1 MEVMADIRSFST
13 LGGQFPNV
21 VVTAIEMTTSIGT
34 DTESTWAGLLAGKS
48 GIRELKGDF
57 IGVDIADLPVRFG
70 GQLLEDPTSEVPER
84 PDRKYAGDIS
94 KQHVSKRRM
103 SYVEQA
109 AHVITKRLWDNAGRP
124 DVDHNRLAAVVGT
137 GLGGGE
143 SMVEAVDAL
152 RDHGVR
158 KVSPFTVQ
166 MAMPNGACAVSALE
180 IGARA
185 GAIAPVSACST
196 GNEAIAHAWR
206 QIVMGDA
213 DIAVCGG
220 IEGKID
226 SPVIAP
232 FAMMRALSTR
242 NDDPLH
248 ASRPFDRDRDGF
260 VFGEAQTLMI
270 IETEE
275 HALARGAK
283 PIARLL
289 GAGIT
294 SDGYHM
300 VSPDVEGGGAARAMK
315 RAMETAG
322 LKREDIDYINAHAT
336 ATPIGDTAEA
346 KAINAV
352 VGTDAAIYAP
362 KGALG
367 HSIGAVGALEA
378 ALTVLSL
385 RDGIIP
391 PTLNLDNQD
400 PEIEL
405 DVVHGEAR
413 KGDYKYALNNSFGFG
428 GHDVALAF
436 GKY

>member
-1 MEVMADIRSFST
+1 MPSLRNFST
-13 LGGQFPNV
+13 RGGDFPSV
-21 VVTAIEMTTSIGT
+21 VVTAIELTTSIGVDT
-34 DTESTWAGLLAGKS
+34 DSTWAGLLDGKS
-48 GIRELKGDF
+48 GIRPLEGEF
-57 IGVDIADLPVRFG
+57 IGVQIPDLPVRIG

-84 PDRKYAGDIS
+84 PDRQFAGNLA
-94 KQHVSKRRM
+94 KQHVTKRRM
-103 SYVEQA
+103 SYVEQSSY
-109 AHVITKRLWDNAGRP
+109 VMTKRLWDKAGRP
-124 DVDHNRLAAVVGT
+124 DVDPFRLAAVVGT

-158 KVSPFTVQ
+158 KVSPFAVQ
-166 MAMPNGACAVSALE
+166 MSMPNGPAAVAALE

-206 QIVMGDA
+206 QIILGDA

-220 IEGKID
+220 IEGRID

-232 FAMMRALSTR
+232 FSMMRALSTR
-242 NDDPLH
+242 NDDPQS
-248 ASRPFDRDRDGF
+248 ASRPFDKDRDGF
-260 VFGEAQTLMI
+260 VFGEAQALMI

-283 PIARLL
+283 PLARLM

-294 SDGYHM
+294 SDSFHM
-300 VSPDVEGGGAARAMK
+300 VQTDVEGRGAARAMK
-315 RAMETAG
+315 RAIEVAG
-322 LKREDIDYINAHAT
+322 LTPADIDLINAHAT
-336 ATPIGDTAEA
+336 ATPIGDIAEA
-346 KAINAV
+346 KAITA
-352 VGTDAAIYAP
+352 VGTDAAVYAP

-378 ALTVLSL
+378 ALTVLAI
-385 RDGIIP
+385 RDGVIP

-400 PEIEL
+400 PDIDL
-405 DVVHGEAR
+405 DVVHGRAR
-413 KGDYKYALNNSFGFG
+413 TTDIQYALNNSFGFG

>member
-1 MEVMADIRSFST
+1 MPSLRNFST
-13 LGGQFPNV
+13 LGGEFPSV
-21 VVTAIEMTTSIGT
+21 VVTAIELTTSIGVDT
-34 DTESTWAGLLAGKS
+34 DSTWQGLLAGKS
-48 GIRELKGDF
+48 GIRPLEGDF
-57 IGVDIADLPVRFG
+57 IGVQIPDLPVRFG
-70 GQLLEDPTSEVPER
+70 GQLLSDPSDDVPER
-84 PDRKYAGDIS
+84 PDRQYAGDIS

-103 SYVEQA
+103 SYVEQVS
-109 AHVITKRLWDNAGRP
+109 HVMTKRLWDGAGRP
-124 DVDHNRLAAVVGT
+124 DVDPARLAAVVGT

-143 SMVEAVDAL
+143 TMVEAVDAL

-158 KVSPFTVQ
+158 KVSPFAVQ
-166 MAMPNGACAVSALE
+166 MSMPNGACAVSALE

-206 QIVMGDA
+206 QIVLGDA

-220 IEGKID
+220 VEGRID
-226 SPVIAP
+226 SPPIAS

-242 NDDPLH
+242 NDDPQA
-248 ASRPFDRDRDGF
+248 ASRPFDKDRDGF
-260 VFGEAQTLMI
+260 VFGEAQALMI

-300 VSPDVEGGGAARAMK
+300 VSPDVEGGGAARAMN
-315 RAMETAG
+315 RAMQTAG
-322 LKREDIDYINAHAT
+322 LTRADIDFINAHAT
-336 ATPIGDTAEA
+336 ATPIGDLAEA

-378 ALTVLSL
+378 ALTVLSI

-391 PTLNLDNQD
+391 PTLNLENQD

-413 KGDYKYALNNSFGFG
+413 KGEIEYALNNSFGFG
-428 GHDVALAF
+428 GHNVALAF

>member
-1 MEVMADIRSFST
+1 MPSLRNFST
-13 LGGQFPNV
+13 RGGDFPSV
-21 VVTAIEMTTSIGT
+21 VVTAIELTTSIGVDT
-34 DTESTWAGLLAGKS
+34 DSTWAGLLDGRS
-48 GIRELKGDF
+48 GIRPLEGDF
-57 IGVDIADLPVRFG
+57 IGVQIPDLPVRFG

-84 PDRKYAGDIS
+84 PDRQFAGNLA
-94 KQHVSKRRM
+94 KQHVTKRRM
-103 SYVEQA
+103 SYVEQSSY
-109 AHVITKRLWDNAGRP
+109 VMTKRLWDKAGRP
-124 DVDHNRLAAVVGT
+124 DVDPFRLAAVVGT

-158 KVSPFTVQ
+158 KVSPFAVQ
-166 MAMPNGACAVSALE
+166 MSMPNGPAAVAALE

-206 QIVMGDA
+206 QIILGDA

-220 IEGKID
+220 IEGRID

-232 FAMMRALSTR
+232 FSMMRALSTR
-242 NDDPLH
+242 NDDPQA
-248 ASRPFDRDRDGF
+248 ASRPFDKDRDGF
-260 VFGEAQTLMI
+260 VFGEAQALMI

-283 PIARLL
+283 PLARLM

-294 SDGYHM
+294 SDSFHM
-300 VSPDVEGGGAARAMK
+300 VQTDVEGRGAARAMK
-315 RAMETAG
+315 RAIEVAG
-322 LKREDIDYINAHAT
+322 LTPADIDLINAHAT
-336 ATPIGDTAEA
+336 ATPIGDIAEA
-346 KAINAV
+346 KAITA
-352 VGTDAAIYAP
+352 VGTDAAVYAP

-378 ALTVLSL
+378 ALTVLAI
-385 RDGIIP
+385 RDGVIP

-400 PEIEL
+400 PDIDL
-405 DVVHGEAR
+405 DVVHGQAR
-413 KGDYKYALNNSFGFG
+413 KADIRYALNNSFGFG

>member
-1 MEVMADIRSFST
+1 MADIRSFTT
-13 LGGQFPNV
+13 LGGQFPSV
-21 VVTAIEMTTSIGT
+21 VVTAIELTTSLGT
-34 DTESTWAGLLAGKS
+34 DTESTWSALLAGQS

-57 IGVDIADLPVRFG
+57 IGVDIADLPVRIG

-84 PDRKYAGDIS
+84 PDRQYAGDVS

-109 AHVITKRLWDNAGRP
+109 SHVMTKRLWDKAGRP
-124 DVDHNRLAAVVGT
+124 DVDPLRLAAVVGT

-158 KVSPFTVQ
+158 KVSPFAVQ
-166 MAMPNGACAVSALE
+166 MSMPNGPAAVAALE

-206 QIVMGDA
+206 QIVLGDA

-220 IEGKID
+220 IEGRID

-232 FAMMRALSTR
+232 FSMMRALSTR
-242 NDDPLH
+242 NDDPAA
-248 ASRPFDRDRDGF
+248 ASRPFDKDRDGF
-260 VFGEAQTLMI
+260 VFGEAQALLV

-294 SDGYHM
+294 SDAFHM
-300 VSPDVEGGGAARAMK
+300 VQTDVEGRGAARAMK
-315 RAMETAG
+315 RAIEVAG
-322 LKREDIDYINAHAT
+322 LTPADIDLINAHAT
-336 ATPIGDTAEA
+336 ATPIGDIAEA
-346 KAINAV
+346 KAISA
-352 VGTDAAIYAP
+352 VGTDAAVYAP

-400 PEIEL
+400 PEINL
-405 DVVHGEAR
+405 DVVHGSAR
-413 KGDYKYALNNSFGFG
+413 KGEINYALNNSFGFG

>member
-1 MEVMADIRSFST
+1 MPSLRNFST
-13 LGGQFPNV
+13 LGGQFPSV
-21 VVTAIEMTTSIGT
+21 VVTAIELTTSIGT
-34 DTESTWAGLLAGKS
+34 DTDSTWSGLLAGKT
-48 GIRELKGDF
+48 GIRPLEGDF
-57 IGVDIADLPVRFG
+57 IGVQIPDLPVRFG

-84 PDRKYAGDIS
+84 PDRQYAGDVS

-109 AHVITKRLWDNAGRP
+109 SHVMTKRLWDKAGRP
-124 DVDHNRLAAVVGT
+124 DVDPLRLAAVVGT

-143 SMVEAVDAL
+143 TMVEAVDAL

-158 KVSPFTVQ
+158 KVSPFAVQ
-166 MAMPNGACAVSALE
+166 MSMPNGPAAVAALE
-180 IGARA
+180 IGARG

-206 QIVMGDA
+206 QIVLGDA

-220 IEGKID
+220 IEGRID

-232 FAMMRALSTR
+232 FSMMRALSTR
-242 NDDPLH
+242 NDDPAA
-248 ASRPFDRDRDGF
+248 ASRPFDKDRDGF
-260 VFGEAQTLMI
+260 VFGEAQALMI

-315 RAMETAG
+315 RAMEIAG
-322 LKREDIDYINAHAT
+322 LSRTDIDFINAHAT
-336 ATPIGDTAEA
+336 ATPIGDAAES

-378 ALTVLSL
+378 ALTVLSI

-391 PTLNLDNQD
+391 PTLNLENQD

-405 DVVHGEAR
+405 DVVHGSAR
-413 KGDYKYALNNSFGFG
+413 KGEITYALNNSFGFG
-428 GHDVALAF
+428 GHNVALAF

>member
-1 MEVMADIRSFST
+1 MGSLRNFST
-13 LGGQFPNV
+13 LGGQFPSV
-21 VVTAIEMTTSIGT
+21 VVTAIELTTSVGV
-34 DTESTWAGLLAGKS
+34 DTESTWQGLLEGRS
-48 GIRELKGDF
+48 GIRPLEGDF
-57 IGVDIADLPVRFG
+57 IGVQIPDLPVRFG
-70 GQLLEDPTSEVPER
+70 GQLLQDPSDEVPER

-103 SYVEQA
+103 SYVEQVS
-109 AHVITKRLWDNAGRP
+109 HVMTKRIWDKAGRP
-124 DVDHNRLAAVVGT
+124 DVDPNRLAAVVGT

-143 SMVEAVDAL
+143 TLVQAVDAL
-152 RDHGVR
+152 RDFGVR
-158 KVSPFTVQ
+158 KVSPFAVQ
-166 MAMPNGACAVSALE
+166 MSMPNGAAAVSALE

-206 QIVMGDA
+206 QIILGDA

-220 IEGKID
+220 IEGRID

-232 FAMMRALSTR
+232 FSMMRALSTR
-242 NDDPLH
+242 NEDPTA
-248 ASRPFDRDRDGF
+248 ASRPFDKDRDGF
-260 VFGEAQTLMI
+260 VFGEAEALMI

-300 VSPDVEGGGAARAMK
+300 VSPDIEGGGAARAMK
-315 RAMETAG
+315 RAIEVAG
-322 LKREDIDYINAHAT
+322 LTAADIDHINAHAT
-336 ATPIGDTAEA
+336 ATPIGDLAEA

-378 ALTVLSL
+378 ALTVLAI
-385 RDGIIP
+385 RDGVIP

-400 PEIEL
+400 PEINL
-405 DVVHGEAR
+405 DVVHGAPRHTKIE
-413 KGDYKYALNNSFGFG
+413 YALNNSFGFG
-428 GHDVALAF
+428 GHNVALAF
-436 GKY
+436 GRY

>member
-1 MEVMADIRSFST
+1 MSSLRNFST
-13 LGGQFPNV
+13 LGGQFPSV
-21 VVTAIEMTTSIGT
+21 VVTAIELTTSIGT
-34 DTESTWAGLLAGKS
+34 DTESTWSGLLEGKS
-48 GIRELKGDF
+48 GIRPLEGDF
-57 IGVDIADLPVRFG
+57 IGVQIPDLPVRFG

-84 PDRKYAGDIS
+84 PDRQYAGDVS

-109 AHVITKRLWDNAGRP
+109 SHVMTKRLWDKAGRP
-124 DVDHNRLAAVVGT
+124 DVDPLRLAAVVGT

-158 KVSPFTVQ
+158 KVSPFAVQ
-166 MAMPNGACAVSALE
+166 MSMPNGPAAVAALE

-206 QIVMGDA
+206 QIVLGDA

-220 IEGKID
+220 IEGRID

-232 FAMMRALSTR
+232 FSMMRALSTR
-242 NDDPLH
+242 NDDPLA
-248 ASRPFDRDRDGF
+248 ASRPFDKDRDGF
-260 VFGEAQTLMI
+260 VFGEAQALLV

-315 RAMETAG
+315 RAMEIAG
-322 LKREDIDYINAHAT
+322 LSRTDIDFINAHAT
-336 ATPIGDTAEA
+336 ATPIGDAAES

-352 VGTDAAIYAP
+352 VGTDAAVYAP

-378 ALTVLSL
+378 ALTVLSI

-400 PEIEL
+400 PEINL
-405 DVVHGEAR
+405 DVVHGSAR
-413 KGDYKYALNNSFGFG
+413 KGEINYALNNSFGFG
-428 GHDVALAF
+428 GHNVALAF

>member
-109 AHVITKRLWDNAGRP
+109 SYVMTKRLWDRAGRP
-124 DVDHNRLAAVVGT
+124 DVDPARLAAVVGT

-152 RDHGVR
+152 REFGVR

-166 MAMPNGACAVSALE
+166 MAMPNGPAAVAALE

-206 QIVMGDA
+206 QIILGDA

-220 IEGKID
+220 IEGRID

-232 FAMMRALSTR
+232 FSMMRALSTR

-248 ASRPFDRDRDGF
+248 ASRPFDKDRDGF
-260 VFGEAQTLMI
+260 VFGEAQALMI

-283 PIARLL
+283 PIARLM

-294 SDGYHM
+294 SDSFHM
-300 VSPDVEGGGAARAMK
+300 VQTDVEGRGAARAMK
-315 RAMETAG
+315 RAIELAG
-322 LKREDIDYINAHAT
+322 ITPGDVDLINAHAT
-336 ATPIGDTAEA
+336 ATPIGDIAEA
-346 KAINAV
+346 KAITAV
-352 VGTDAAIYAP
+352 GADAAVYAP

-378 ALTVLSL
+378 ALTVLAI
-385 RDGIIP
+385 RDGVIP

-400 PEIEL
+400 PDIDL

-413 KGDYKYALNNSFGFG
+413 KGEIQYALNNSFGFG